1 MWNKAKPKNELKEDK
16 IINNSYNQGE
26 QTYQDFGAVMKVHDS
41 VLSLY
46 DDQLGENIIENRVLK
61 MLDDEMYEIFEKSPY
76 FEKYKKPK
84 RADGNDR
91 IKMYYY
97 FKEKLLKNGNYT
109 NMEIFIAFAEF
120 FQVNYDQ
127 LYAEVGVLDK
137 EGLLKELN
145 EKYGLSNRIKT
156 KKLF

>member
-1 MWNKAKPKNELKEDK
+1 MNFKKDPAEHKEDK

-26 QTYQDFGAVMKVHDS
+26 QTYEDFGGVMKVHDS
-41 VLSLY
+41 VLALY
-46 DDQLGENIIENRVLK
+46 EDQLGENIIENRTLK
-61 MLDDEMYEIFEKSPY
+61 MLDDEMYAIFEASPY

-97 FKEKLLKNGNYT
+97 FKQKLLEQKKYT

-127 LYAEVGVLDK
+127 LYSEVGVLDK
-137 EGLLKELN
+137 EGLLRELN
-145 EKYGLSNRIKT
+145 QKYGLSKRIKT
-156 KKLF
+156 KRLF

>member
-1 MWNKAKPKNELKEDK
+1 MKPKQKNELKTDK

-26 QTYQDFGAVMKVHDS
+26 TCYEDFGTVMKVHDS

-46 DDQLGENIIENRVLK
+46 EDQLGDNIVENRTLK
-61 MLDDEMYEIFEKSPY
+61 MLDNEMYDIFEKSPY
-76 FEKYKKPK
+76 YEKYKKPK

-97 FKEKLLKNGNYT
+97 FKEKLLEQRKYT

-127 LYAEVGVLDK
+127 LFNEVGVLDK
-137 EGLLKELN
+137 EGLLHELN
-145 EKYGLSNRIKT
+145 EKYGLSHRIKT
-156 KKLF
+156 KRLF

>member
-1 MWNKAKPKNELKEDK
+1 MKPKPKNELREDK

-26 QTYQDFGAVMKVHDS
+26 QTYEDFGATMKVHDS
-41 VLSLY
+41 VFSLY
-46 DDQLGENIIENRVLK
+46 EDQLGDNIVENRTLK
-61 MLDDEMYEIFEKSPY
+61 MLDDEMYEIFQNSPY
-76 FEKYKKPK
+76 YEKYKKPK

-97 FKEKLLKNGNYT
+97 FKEQLLKRRKYT

-127 LYAEVGVLDK
+127 LYNEVGVLDK
-137 EGLLKELN
+137 EGLLRELN

-156 KKLF
+156 KRLF

>member
-1 MWNKAKPKNELKEDK
+1 MKPKPKNELREDK

-26 QTYQDFGAVMKVHDS
+26 QTYEDFGGLMKVHDS
-41 VLSLY
+41 VFNLY
-46 DDQLGENIIENRVLK
+46 EDQLGDNIVENRTLK
-61 MLDDEMYEIFEKSPY
+61 MLDDEMYEIFEASPY

-91 IKMYYY
+91 VKMYYY
-97 FKEKLLKNGNYT
+97 FKEKLLKRKKYT

-127 LYAEVGVLDK
+127 LYSEVGVLDK
-137 EGLLKELN
+137 EGLLRELN
-145 EKYGLSNRIKT
+145 EKYGLTHRIKT
-156 KKLF
+156 KRLF

>member
-1 MWNKAKPKNELKEDK
+1 MKPKKDNELREDK

-26 QTYQDFGAVMKVHDS
+26 QTYEDFGSTMKVHDS
-41 VLSLY
+41 VFNLY
-46 DDQLGENIIENRVLK
+46 EDQLGDNIVENRTLK
-61 MLDDEMYEIFEKSPY
+61 MLDEEMYEIFVASPY
-76 FEKYKKPK
+76 YEKYKKIK

-97 FKEKLLKNGNYT
+97 FKEQLLKKRKYT

-120 FQVNYDQ
+120 FQVNYEQ

-137 EGLLKELN
+137 EGLLRELN
-145 EKYGLSNRIKT
+145 EKYGLSHRIKT
-156 KKLF
+156 KRLF